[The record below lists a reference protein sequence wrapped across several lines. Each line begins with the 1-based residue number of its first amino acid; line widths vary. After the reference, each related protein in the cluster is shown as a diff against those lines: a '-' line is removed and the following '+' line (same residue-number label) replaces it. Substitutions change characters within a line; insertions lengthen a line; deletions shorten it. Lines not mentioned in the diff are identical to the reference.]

1 MMDMTQSM
9 CDIIYDICGYDKNT
23 IHDVS
28 HGQDYL
34 CRCFMKLENAYVNG

>member
-23 IHDVS
+23 IHAVAASPLNHKDIQLVV
-28 HGQDYL
+28 HLFCY
-34 CRCFMKLENAYVNG
+34 